1 MFQGDLQRV
10 RIAGASANKQKP
22 VFYMYGNLDEAIGL
36 SDVTYSVYIRRCVEE
51 ESPFEGG
58 RRDMVQI

>member
-36 SDVTYSVYIRRCVEE
+36 SDVTY
-51 ESPFEGG
+51 
-58 RRDMVQI
+58 